1 MKKLLIVH
9 TNYQNKGGEDIAVEK
24 EISFLKRNYEVK
36 TLIFSNDI
44 ENIFNQIF
52 SFLLNKNKKSMK
64 KLNSLLDEFNPDI
77 VYVHNTW
84 FKASLGIFSILKKE
98 IKK

>member
-44 ENIFNQIF
+44 EKVSLRLENF
-52 SFLLNKNKKSMK
+52 SAEFMAILSRR
-64 KLNSLLDEFNPDI
+64 LDED
-77 VYVHNTW
+77 
-84 FKASLGIFSILKKE
+84 S
-98 IKK
+98 